1 MTDNFMPAF
10 LIADDLGLDFLN
22 TIATPVDTPI
32 EWLSDGPGLLR
43 WLDQTKLVSPDI
55 LKSFKTGTVPGELD
69 AVAAQA
75 RAFREWFRGFVQSH
89 RGKPLGAHVI
99 KQLAPLNKMLER
111 EEQFGQIVVNKLDK
125 DDAGGPHLEWRLQRH
140 WRSPETLLLPIARA
154 LAELVCT
161 ADFTYV
167 KQCENPTCSLLFVDR
182 TSRRARRWCSMATC
196 GNRAKQAAHR
206 ARKQKGGA

>member
-1 MTDNFMPAF
+1 MTDNLMPAF

-22 TIATPVDTPI
+22 SIATPVDTPI
-32 EWLSDGPGLLR
+32 EWISDGAGLLR
-43 WLDQTKLVSPDI
+43 WLDQTKLVPPEV
-55 LKSFKTGTVPGELD
+55 LKSFKSGTVPGELD

-89 RGKPLGAHVI
+89 RGQPLDPQAI

-111 EEQFGQIVVNKLDK
+111 EEQFGQIVVSKEAK
-125 DDAGGPHLEWRLQRH
+125 DEAAVPLLEWRLQRH
-140 WRSPETLLLPIARA
+140 WRSPDTLLLPIARA
-154 LAELVCT
+154 MAELVCT
-161 ADFTYV
+161 ANFTYV

-182 TSRRARRWCSMATC
+182 TSRHARRWCSMATC

-206 ARKQKGGA
+206 ARKQKDQA